1 MKKYFYILGILL
13 FAFGC
18 DRTGRQLDHVELLLN
33 EMPDSAFVIL
43 RTINVHS
50 PKDKARYSLLLSAAL
65 DKNYYD
71 VESDSLII
79 ESVNYYS
86 QKPGKYRYMSNY
98 YHGIALKNMLEYQS
112 AIVAFEKAFNEA
124 HHNGDYLYSGLA
136 ARNKAG
142 IFNVIGNNAASIECY
157 KEAISSFRNIS
168 DKRYL
173 HYAMQGL
180 AVDYVNSHELDSAMV
195 IIDSLKQL
203 SINPALLDRVLLLEA
218 AINGEKN
225 DNPQHVI
232 NLYNRIS
239 KEFFDVLDYGYLA
252 NAYQE
257 VGKIDSA
264 DFFIHAGYAIA
275 DNVEKRASVDYMV
288 SKIMNRRGNLGQA
301 YRLVD
306 KTMQVQDSVT
316 RVRLQESASA
326 AQRDYYKQELLLQQQ
341 QAMARITRNQLV
353 IVIILLCLT
362 IISSTFVVASR
373 KKDERYRDILASMNS
388 NEDTIARLTKD
399 NADLLGS
406 LLSEKLLSLDQLS
419 CEYCS
424 ADTERA
430 KDAIYKRYKAI
441 VREMRDN
448 PALFEDIENSLNRY
462 CNNVV
467 ERFKAQFPQIQGE
480 KLQMVVVFFTGIPYK
495 TAQLFFKNHSSDSL
509 KTARNR
515 FKRMIVESNAED
527 AQLFIDILEM
537 KKGGRRMKQKED
549 C

>member
-1 MKKYFYILGILL
+1 MKKFLCILGILS

-33 EMPDSAFVIL
+33 EMPDSALVIL
-43 RTINVHS
+43 RSINAYS
-50 PKDKARYSLLLSAAL
+50 QKNQMRYSLLLSAAL

-71 VESDSLII
+71 VENDSIII

-98 YHGIALKNMLEYQS
+98 YHGIALKNMMEYQS

-124 HHNGDYLYSGLA
+124 YQNGDYLYSGLA
-136 ARNKAG
+136 ARNKSG

-157 KEAISSFRNIS
+157 KDAISSFRNIS
-168 DKRYL
+168 DNRYL
-173 HYAMQGL
+173 HYAMHGL
-180 AVDYVNSHELDSAMV
+180 AVDYVNSHEMDSAMV

-203 SINPALLDRVLLLEA
+203 SINPTLLNRVLLLEA

-225 DNPQHVI
+225 DNPQLVI
-232 NLYNRIS
+232 NLYRKIPQ
-239 KEFFDVLDYGYLA
+239 ELFDVLDYGYLA
-252 NAYQE
+252 NAYQA
-257 VGKIDSA
+257 VGIKDSA
-264 DFFIHAGYAIA
+264 DLCIHSGYAIA
-275 DNVEKRASVDYMV
+275 DNVEKKASLDYMV
-288 SKIMNRRGNLGQA
+288 SKIMNRRGNVAQA
-301 YRLVD
+301 YHLID

-316 RVRLQESASA
+316 RVRLQESASV
-326 AQRDYYKQELLLQQQ
+326 AQRDYYKQELQLQKQ
-341 QAMARITRNQLV
+341 QARARITRNQLV
-353 IVIILLCLT
+353 IVIILLCLI
-362 IISSTFVVASR
+362 IISSAFFVVSR
-373 KKDERYRDILASMNS
+373 KKDERYRDILASMHS
-388 NEDTIARLTKD
+388 NEDTIVRLTKD

-406 LLSEKLLSLDQLS
+406 LLSEKLLCLDQLS
-419 CEYCS
+419 CEYYS
-424 ADTERA
+424 ADSEKA
-430 KDAIYKRYKAI
+430 KEAVYKKYKAI

-467 ERFKAQFPQIQGE
+467 ERFKVQFPQIKGE
-480 KLQMVVVFFTGIPYK
+480 KLHMAVIFFTGIPYK

-515 FKRMIVESNAED
+515 LKKMIAESDTED
-527 AQLFIDILEM
+527 AQRFIDILEM
-537 KKGGRRMKQKED
+537 KKGGRRMKQKDD